1 MTARKT
7 TVETP
12 PPTLDEDVKA
22 MGLYERLWHVQTEAQ
37 AAKAAS
43 KSYNGTYADRVAIWN
58 DLLQALFAKYRLLI
72 VSTLSEYK
80 TTDISGNPETAP
92 LYICSLHK
100 AEDDEDHR
108 SPVRMRFHLKNGS
121 PQDIGS
127 QMTYFDRYALKFMS
141 GVSVDKDPDDPDH
154 KPETVAANTPRPTV
168 DPRILAGA
176 QNTTTTNSLD
186 EFE

>member
-1 MTARKT
+1 MTTRKA
-7 TVETP
+7 TVET
-12 PPTLDEDVKA
+12 TQLSSDEDVKA
-22 MGLYERLWHVQTEAQ
+22 MGLRERIWHVQTEAR

-43 KSYNGTYADRVAIWN
+43 KSYNGTYADRVALWDN
-58 DLLQALFAKYRLLI
+58 LLQALFAKYRI
-72 VSTLSEYK
+72 VMIDTLSEYK
-80 TTDISGNPETAP
+80 TTDISGNPDTAP
-92 LYICSLHK
+92 LLLCSLYK

-108 SPVRMRFHLKNGS
+108 SPVSMRFHLKNGS
-121 PQDIGS
+121 PQDIGK

-154 KPETVAANTPRPTV
+154 KPEPVAASTPRPTV

-176 QNTTTTNSLD
+176 QNKTTNNTLD

>member
-1 MTARKT
+1 
-7 TVETP
+7 
-12 PPTLDEDVKA
+12 
-22 MGLYERLWHVQTEAQ
+22 MGLRERIWHVQTEAR

-43 KSYNGTYADRVAIWN
+43 KSYNGTYADRVALWD
-58 DLLQALFAKYRLLI
+58 DLLQALFAKYRI
-72 VSTLSEYK
+72 VMIDTLSEYK
-80 TTDISGNPETAP
+80 TTDISGNPDTAP
-92 LYICSLHK
+92 LLLCSLYK

-108 SPVRMRFHLKNGS
+108 SPVSMRFHLKNGS
-121 PQDIGS
+121 PQDIGK

-154 KPETVAANTPRPTV
+154 KPETVAASTPRPTV

-176 QNTTTTNSLD
+176 QNNTTNNTLD

>member
-12 PPTLDEDVKA
+12 PAPLDEDVKA
-22 MGLYERLWHVQTEAQ
+22 MGLRERLWHVQTEAR
-37 AAKAAS
+37 AAKGVV
-43 KSYNGTYADRVAIWN
+43 KSYNGTYADRVALWD
-58 DLLQALFAKYRLLI
+58 DLLQSLYAKYRI
-72 VSTLSEYK
+72 VMIDTLSEYK
-80 TTDISGNPETAP
+80 TTDLSGNPDTAP
-92 LYICSLHK
+92 LLLCSLYK
-100 AEDDEDHR
+100 AEDDEDHK
-108 SPVRMRFHLKNGS
+108 SSIFMRFHLKNGS

-141 GVSVDKDPDDPDH
+141 GVSVDKDPDDPDYE
-154 KPETVAANTPRPTV
+154 PETVAASTPRPTV

-176 QNTTTTNSLD
+176 QNNTTTNNLD